1 MGSSSL
7 TWERTWVS
15 CIGSVESGP
24 LGHQGSP
31 TCWLLK
37 IFYPG
42 LKIVIVKGFA
52 LALHI
57 AMFLEVLQIVLICSS
72 LNMSEVKHLFKL
84 LCLFFFFV
92 YSYIIFYVLCL
103 FSAMFLV
110 IFFLQFLR
118 VLYILGTSAL
128 CNTLN
133 FHLYL
138 GLFLDTIL
146 FHWSPC
152 LVLAQTSFKHE
163 DVIMFHVL
171 SQDPLIFFF
180 SIFKLLSHIYFS
192 I

>member
-7 TWERTWVS
+7 TWERTRVS

-42 LKIVIVKGFA
+42 LKIVIVKGFV

-57 AMFLEVLQIVLICSS
+57 ATFLEVLQIVLNCSS

-84 LCLFFFFV
+84 LCLLFV

-110 IFFLQFLR
+110 IF
-118 VLYILGTSAL
+118 
-128 CNTLN
+128 
-133 FHLYL
+133 
-138 GLFLDTIL
+138 
-146 FHWSPC
+146 P
-152 LVLAQTSFKHE
+152 
-163 DVIMFHVL
+163 
-171 SQDPLIFFF
+171 
-180 SIFKLLSHIYFS
+180 SIFKSSLYFRDISPLQYTKFPFIFGSVSRHYFIPLVSLSCVSTNQF
-192 I
+192 

>member
-7 TWERTWVS
+7 TRDWSWVS
-15 CIGSVESGP
+15 CVGSVESGP

-42 LKIVIVKGFA
+42 HKIVIVKGFA

-57 AMFLEVLQIVLICSS
+57 ATFLEVLQIVLICTS
-72 LNMSEVKHLFKL
+72 LNMSEVKHLYKL
-84 LCLFFFFV
+84 LAWFLYIFLMSFAYFLPCFWSFFP
-92 YSYIIFYVLCL
+92 
-103 FSAMFLV
+103 
-110 IFFLQFLR
+110 LQFLR

-133 FHLYL
+133 FHFHL

-152 LVLAQTSFKHE
+152 LVLAPSSFKHE

-171 SQDPLIFFF
+171 SQVPLMSFF
-180 SIFKLLSHIYFS
+180 
-192 I
+192 